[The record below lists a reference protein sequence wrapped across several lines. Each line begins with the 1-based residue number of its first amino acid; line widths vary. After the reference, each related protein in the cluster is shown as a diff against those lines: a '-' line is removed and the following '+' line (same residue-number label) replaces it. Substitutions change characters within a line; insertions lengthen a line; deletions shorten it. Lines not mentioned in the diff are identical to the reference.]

1 MKIGDIV
8 KGRITAVTPIN
19 GQIILSVQLKDNAT
33 ALLNFHEIGIEKVDA
48 TNLRVLAR
56 KYIGRKIVGKVI
68 GTNPLTISNKQAVKE
83 LRQTNSLEV
92 GQVFDG
98 IVVGVSETKA
108 KIEYNHCIIT
118 ILPQEEMGIMQASNL
133 KLLLTHGQKLRVEV
147 IEKDG
152 DKITVSHKR
161 FLQDKEEWKNRI
173 EKYQV
178 RGQYLG
184 IATNFIKN
192 GVFVN
197 LEPGI
202 DVLCSP
208 QPEWFDIQ
216 RGDELIIEITH
227 INDKMKGIV
236 IGRAFA

>member
-1 MKIGDIV
+1 M
-8 KGRITAVTPIN
+8 
-19 GQIILSVQLKDNAT
+19 
-33 ALLNFHEIGIEKVDA
+33 
-48 TNLRVLAR
+48 
-56 KYIGRKIVGKVI
+56 I

-152 DKITVSHKR
+152 DKITASHKKVFTGQR
-161 FLQDKEEWKNRI
+161 RMEKPHR
-173 EKYQV
+173 KYQV

-202 DVLCSP
+202 DVSCSP